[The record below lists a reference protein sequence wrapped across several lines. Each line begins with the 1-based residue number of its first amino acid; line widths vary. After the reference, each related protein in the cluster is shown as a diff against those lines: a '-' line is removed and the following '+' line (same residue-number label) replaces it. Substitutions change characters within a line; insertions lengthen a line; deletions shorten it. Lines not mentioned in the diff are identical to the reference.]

1 MQDFSCP
8 ALLRCR
14 LPILFAFR
22 LRGFHPLR
30 PGFPAGSARHRGPVR
45 RRSYNP
51 DNAVTSSVW
60 APARSLATTC
70 AITFVFSS
78 SGYLD
83 VSVPRVRPAPC
94 AVPVSLPAGC
104 PIRKSMSMRVCAP
117 EHGLSQLVTSF
128 FASESQGILH
138 VPFSPFHFSY
148 EKCLFRC
155 PRLRAVPWR
164 SLLRGMN
171 CIPADYSAGRSFVCL
186 DSVCFDLLVF

>member
-14 LPILFAFR
+14 LPVLFAFR

-30 PGFPAGSARHRGPVR
+30 PGFPAGSARLKGPVR

-138 VPFSPFHFSY
+138 VPFSPFRFSLPMKHRESPFSRRPQAAAAFAAY
-148 EKCLFRC
+148 D
-155 PRLRAVPWR
+155 LR
-164 SLLRGMN
+164 
-171 CIPADYSAGRSFVCL
+171 PAACARPPVAL
-186 DSVCFDLLVF
+186 DSCCF